1 MEFTSKEETRLL
13 ELLGEEQV
21 ILEQIRALTG
31 MQAAL
36 ITADDME
43 AFNYS
48 LDSRQELIEKINGL
62 HQETDVL
69 MQSYIAFS
77 GQEESAGGAGE
88 MGSGAKTAAGAG
100 KMGSG
105 EMGAGAKSAG
115 VEAALELRRSVLAE
129 CAGMNARNLAA
140 ANEMAG
146 EYSKRI
152 EKLNLSR
159 KSLGAYAL
167 GVSNNSEL
175 FDKKT

>member
-13 ELLGEEQV
+13 ELLVEEQV
-21 ILEQIRALTG
+21 IFEQIRALTG
-31 MQAAL
+31 IQAELLA
-36 ITADDME
+36 ADDVE

-77 GQEESAGGAGE
+77 GQEEGAGGAGE
-88 MGSGAKTAAGAG
+88 T
-100 KMGSG
+100 
-105 EMGAGAKSAG
+105 GAGAKSAG
-115 VEAALELRRSVLAE
+115 VEAAMELRRSLIAE
-129 CAGMNARNLAA
+129 CAAMNARNSAA
-140 ANEMAG
+140 ANEMA
-146 EYSKRI
+146 EKYSKRI
-152 EKLNLSR
+152 EQLDLSR